1 MEIIEILDEDMI
13 IADLKATD
21 KEGVLQELAAVLAS
35 KHQEIEKDLLVRVL
49 LEREKLGST
58 GIGQGIAIPHGK
70 LANIDSMLAA
80 FAISL
85 KGIDFEAADGKPA
98 KLFFLLVAPE
108 NSVGSHVKALANIS
122 HLLKNASFRERLLQ
136 AKSKAEI
143 YQIIRE
149 SEESR
154 HESKKGQSGQE

>member
-1 MEIIEILDEDMI
+1 MEIIEILDKDMI
-13 IADLKATD
+13 IAELKATD
-21 KEGVLQELAAVLAS
+21 KEEVLQELATALAS

-70 LANIDSMLAA
+70 LANIDSLLAA
-80 FAISL
+80 FGRSF
-85 KGIDFEAADGKPA
+85 KGIDFEAADGKPT

-122 HLLKNASFRERLLQ
+122 HLLKDVSLRKRLLQ
-136 AKSKAEI
+136 AESEVEI
-143 YQIIRE
+143 YQIIRG
-149 SEESR
+149 SEG
-154 HESKKGQSGQE
+154 SK